1 MFITLALFFSIA
13 SLRSSSVYPVK
24 RKSRN
29 RRARRYRAFETR
41 VRRHKVNR
49 DRTAP
54 RPFEFRSKKRSAIR
68 FLRDSFVA
76 VTVAAVRYADKLVC
90 LRWRFSRL
98 KGRAERKKGTLRNG
112 KGRSCHIPDFPVY
125 LDVTKRGGANRHGGT
140 GTTQEAGIATYVR
153 TYLRTYVLV
162 TFRDTRFELSGSCPR
177 AILHAVA
184 APGASVNGHCTA
196 STPRKTG
203 SFPRE
208 IAANESLAALNS

>member
-1 MFITLALFFSIA
+1 M
-13 SLRSSSVYPVK
+13 
-24 RKSRN
+24 
-29 RRARRYRAFETR
+29 
-41 VRRHKVNR
+41 
-49 DRTAP
+49 
-54 RPFEFRSKKRSAIR
+54 
-68 FLRDSFVA
+68 RDSFVA
-76 VTVAAVRYADKLVC
+76 DTVAAVRYADKLVC
-90 LRWRFSRL
+90 LRWRFSRS
-98 KGRAERKKGTLRNG
+98 KGRAGRKKGTLRNG

-153 TYLRTYVLV
+153 TYVRTYVLV

-177 AILHAVA
+177 AILHVVA

-208 IAANESLAALNS
+208 IAANESLAALNSGQKQRERERALERGKGTRCIVTLKLHRWRTTRSINLRRNRR